1 MGTQAQGQE
10 PWSATNLFT
19 FCKQQQKLMDWH
31 RAYAMQVVGPTD
43 VGKSTLC
50 RLLLNYA
57 VRSNWTPTM
66 IDLDIGEPVTFLSTT
81 LLQHCQ
87 SAQR

>member
-1 MGTQAQGQE
+1 
-10 PWSATNLFT
+10 
-19 FCKQQQKLMDWH
+19 
-31 RAYAMQVVGPTD
+31 MQVVGPTD

-66 IDLDIGEPVTFLSTT
+66 IDLDIGEPVTFSSTT
-81 LLQHCQ
+81 LLQQCVILH
-87 SAQR
+87 SAD